1 MKENAE
7 GEADNRTRSLLGV
20 GNGLGL
26 TLASK
31 DTSANG
37 LADTDTET
45 TSDGNEEGSEEN
57 LEPQSLLL
65 ADAAPPGVDAV
76 AATGSG
82 CSALGSLGLILV
94 AKRLLGGPHGALFG
108 TAIEAQSGSA
118 GGDV

>member
-1 MKENAE
+1 MR
-7 GEADNRTRSLLGV
+7 GLLCV
-20 GNGLGL
+20 GDGLGL

-31 DTSANG
+31 DTGTDG
-37 LADTDTET
+37 LADTDAET
-45 TSDGNEEGSEEN
+45 AGDGNKEGSDED

-82 CSALGSLGLILV
+82 CPALGSLGLILV
-94 AKRLLGGPHGALFG
+94 AKRLLGGPHCAFLG
-108 TAIEAQSGSA
+108 TAVEAQSGSA